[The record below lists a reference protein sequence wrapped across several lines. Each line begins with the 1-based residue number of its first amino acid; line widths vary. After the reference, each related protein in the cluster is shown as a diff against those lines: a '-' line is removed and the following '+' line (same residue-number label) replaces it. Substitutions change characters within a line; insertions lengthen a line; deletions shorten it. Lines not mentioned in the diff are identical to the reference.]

1 MATKK
6 ETKTSSNS
14 STQRDQWWKWA
25 IYAAIAWVIGIVL
38 FILSGS
44 IASIGGDTAHL
55 ISKIIAGVGG
65 LICLIAWIVVII
77 FGIFTI
83 IYSLT
88 FKNETDK
95 IIGIITG
102 ILCIVFPIVGVIMA
116 WILYYSKGGSKAGDK
131 SSRDQ
136 WWKWAIY
143 ATIVWIIGLALIIV
157 GGIID
162 IRIATPI
169 MKNIGAIML
178 FIAWIVVIVFGIFT
192 IFYSITLKD
201 NDKILGIITGI
212 LCIVF
217 PIVGVIMAWILYY
230 AKK

>member
-14 STQRDQWWKWA
+14 PAQRDQWWKWA
-25 IYAAIAWVIGIVL
+25 IYASIAWVIGIVL

-44 IASIGGDTAHL
+44 IASFGGNTANT
-55 ISKIIAGVGG
+55 IARIIAIVGG
-65 LICLIAWIVVII
+65 AICLIAWVIVIV

-88 FKNETDK
+88 LSNTTDK
-95 IIGIITG
+95 IVGIITG

-131 SSRDQ
+131 SSRDK

-143 ATIVWIIGLALIIV
+143 ATIVWVIGLTLMIV
-157 GGIID
+157 AGVINA
-162 IRIATPI
+162 RIATSI
-169 MKNIGAIML
+169 MYNVGAIML
-178 FIAWIVVIVFGIFT
+178 FIAWVVVIVFGIFT

-201 NDKILGIITGI
+201 NDKILGIVCGI

-230 AKK
+230 TKK